1 MKLEIP
7 VTDMTPQVM
16 EQLEKDGLI
25 QRLCPGHE
33 HLEAPKGET
42 TWRLMY
48 EPKEGF
54 GPHRLITIR
63 VNREPFAGFGTH
75 PDCEEFWLIGSEDT
89 QPMYL
94 AICRLSRESLEK
106 AVAEQSL
113 RTEDFVMLRVRYN
126 DPQVSFFVMN
136 ANVPHGEA
144 IVDRQKPPAA
154 FYVTE
159 SRDLPLDLIDLAPYE
174 LKVGN
179 HP

>member
-25 QRLCPGHE
+25 LRLCPGHE
-33 HLEAPKGET
+33 RLEAPKGET

-94 AICRLSRESLEK
+94 AICRLGREALEK
-106 AVAEQSL
+106 AGYEFVEAEVKMIPQTMVEL
-113 RTEDFVMLRVRYN
+113 TDEDALKNMQRLLDMLDDN
-126 DPQVSFFVMN
+126 DDVQ
-136 ANVPHGEA
+136 NVWHNWDE
-144 IVDRQKPPAA
+144 
-154 FYVTE
+154 
-159 SRDLPLDLIDLAPYE
+159 
-174 LKVGN
+174 
-179 HP
+179 